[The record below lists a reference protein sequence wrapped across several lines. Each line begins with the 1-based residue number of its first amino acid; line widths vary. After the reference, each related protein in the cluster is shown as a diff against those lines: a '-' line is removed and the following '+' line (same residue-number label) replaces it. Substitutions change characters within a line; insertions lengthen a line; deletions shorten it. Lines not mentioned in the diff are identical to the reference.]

1 MYVNGNESSELGII
15 NIIKAIGILLV
26 IFGHAIQYA
35 SGEQVLSSGLFF
47 EDFLFKFIY
56 SFHMPLFMLVSGYL
70 FYNTVEKYQGKQLL
84 LNRWHRLAQPI
95 LVWAFFPFMEL
106 VLKRDKITI
115 LNVIKSLIRAVILNP
130 WFLWAILLSSMAVVV
145 VNKFFKDNKLIYFLG
160 FLLIFVIPDQYNLHL
175 YKYMYPY
182 FVLGYL
188 FNKNIRWQNT
198 FSLRIRSG
206 RIYGVLLT
214 IFYFI
219 LLSVYS
225 RDAYIYVSGI
235 TLLGKN
241 YEYQLLI
248 DLYRFLIGFVGS
260 LWIIWIS
267 TKVANQ
273 IPKKVMI
280 AVDYLGKYS
289 MGFYLISGV
298 IFSYIVSPLTREIE
312 GINYLFVTGI
322 SIIVTLSCVMLI
334 EIIKK
339 NHLSNKL
346 FLGGR

>member
-1 MYVNGNESSELGII
+1 MKNQTTNFNTI
-15 NIIKAIGILLV
+15 NLIKAIGTLLV
-26 IFGHAIQYA
+26 ILGHVIQYG

-47 EDFLFKFIY
+47 EDVIFKFIY

-70 FYNTVEKYQGKQLL
+70 FYDTIEKYHGKQLL
-84 LNRWHRLAQPI
+84 LNRWNRLAQPI

-106 VLKRDKITI
+106 LSKRDEITI

-130 WFLWAILLSSMAVVV
+130 WFLWAVLLSSIAVII
-145 VNKFFKDNKLIYFLG
+145 VNKFFKDSMLIYFLG

-188 FNKNIRWQNT
+188 RKKNTGWQET
-198 FSLRIRSG
+198 LSLRAGDS
-206 RIYGVLLT
+206 RICGVLLT
-214 IFYFI
+214 ISFFI

-225 RDAYIYVSGI
+225 KDAYIYVSGI

-241 YEYQLLI
+241 YGYQLFI
-248 DLYRFLIGFVGS
+248 DLYRFLIGLVGS

-267 TKVANQ
+267 GRIADQ
-273 IPKKVMI
+273 IPKKTVPM
-280 AVDYLGKYS
+280 VNYLGKYS

-298 IFSYIVSPLTREIE
+298 IFSYFITPLTREME
-312 GINYLFVTGI
+312 GINYLFVTVI
-322 SIIVTLSCVMLI
+322 SIIVTLVCIIII

-339 NHLSNKL
+339 NRLSNKL